1 MRDSV
6 TSLIKGEEML
16 NTVLKEQ
23 PAELSTSITKNWTEQ
38 AIECYTLNGNCAE
51 CSIRKAHYSFDCQM
65 PRIVEILK
73 LMNGEPVI
81 KD

>member
-1 MRDSV
+1 
-6 TSLIKGEEML
+6 ML
-16 NTVLKEQ
+16 NTVISNQ
-23 PAELSTSITKNWTEQ
+23 PNEISTSITKNWTEQ